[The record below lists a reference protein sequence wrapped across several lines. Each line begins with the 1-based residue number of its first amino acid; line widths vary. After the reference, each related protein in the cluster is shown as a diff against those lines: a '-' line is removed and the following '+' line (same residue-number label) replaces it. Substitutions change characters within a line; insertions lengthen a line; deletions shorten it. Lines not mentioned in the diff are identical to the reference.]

1 MRSMIAWRVTE
12 QRGGIYMF
20 DRHSW
25 LYVLIV
31 ALSGFAGGL
40 SAAQFTSASAL
51 AARHH
56 DARVV
61 TAEEFDLVDQ
71 SGNKRAM
78 LYVTPRGVAN
88 LAMFDGE
95 GNDRAEFR
103 VARDGSS
110 LLGFYDTNGTRRVVV
125 GQSPSGP
132 NGIAI
137 YDNEGRPFATLS
149 VKHNE
154 HGSLTLYDPNTGQP
168 RAGLGVAS
176 GGAPALV
183 LFDKQGRD
191 RLEVHIG
198 ADGNPGIVLVDA
210 NGKSIAGL
218 PMH

>member
-1 MRSMIAWRVTE
+1 
-12 QRGGIYMF
+12 MF
-20 DRHSW
+20 DRPNW
-25 LYVLIV
+25 LYVGIV
-31 ALSGFAGGL
+31 ALGGLAGGL
-40 SAAQFTSASAL
+40 MAAQFTPASAL
-51 AARHH
+51 ASRHH

-78 LYVTPRGVAN
+78 LHVTPRGMAN
-88 LAMFDGE
+88 LAMLDGE

-110 LLGFYDTNGTRRVVV
+110 LLGFYDSNGTRRVVV
-125 GQSPSGP
+125 GQSSSGA

-137 YDNEGRPFATLS
+137 YDNEGHPFATLS
-149 VKHNE
+149 VRRNE
-154 HGSLTLYDPNTGQP
+154 HRSLTLYDPNTGLP
-168 RAGLGVAS
+168 RAGVGIAS
-176 GGAPALV
+176 GGEPALV

-198 ADGNPGIVLVDA
+198 ADGNPGIALVDA

-218 PMH
+218 PLHGTAESAQQQ